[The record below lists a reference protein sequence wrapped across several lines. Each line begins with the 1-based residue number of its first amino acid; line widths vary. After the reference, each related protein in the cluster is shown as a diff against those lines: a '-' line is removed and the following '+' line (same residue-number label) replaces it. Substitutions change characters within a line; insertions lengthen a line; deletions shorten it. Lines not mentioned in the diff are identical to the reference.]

1 MIVKN
6 VKELI
11 GHTPL
16 FEFDA
21 AALGGKKGS
30 KIYAKL
36 EYLNPGGSIK
46 DRLGKYL
53 IDEAFRER
61 TINHETTVIE
71 PTAGNTGIGL
81 AIAGIEHGLKMI
93 FVIPEKFSFEKQQL
107 IEALGATIVHTPTE
121 AGIQGAIEKAKEL
134 AKGQPNSFMPLQF
147 HNQNNPAAYQ
157 ATLGPEIYQELH
169 GKIDS
174 FVAGAGSG
182 GTFAG
187 VATYLKKQKS
197 STRLAV
203 VEPEGSILN
212 GGPAHGHEIEG
223 IGVEFIPQ
231 FFDDLLIDNIYTI
244 SDAEGF
250 AFTRYLARNY
260 GLLVG
265 SSSGAVMAAAV
276 KESLELP
283 TGSSIA
289 TVFPD
294 GGDRYLSK
302 KIYAGQSAITPFI
315 GGTNNAF

>member
-1 MIVKN
+1 
-6 VKELI
+6 
-11 GHTPL
+11 
-16 FEFDA
+16 
-21 AALGGKKGS
+21 
-30 KIYAKL
+30 
-36 EYLNPGGSIK
+36 
-46 DRLGKYL
+46 
-53 IDEAFRER
+53 
-61 TINHETTVIE
+61 
-71 PTAGNTGIGL
+71 
-81 AIAGIEHGLKMI
+81 
-93 FVIPEKFSFEKQQL
+93 
-107 IEALGATIVHTPTE
+107 
-121 AGIQGAIEKAKEL
+121 
-134 AKGQPNSFMPLQF
+134 MPMQF

-157 ATLGPEIYQELH
+157 ATLGPEIFQELS

-231 FFDDLLIDNIYTI
+231 FFDDLRIDQIYTI

-250 AFTRYLARNY
+250 AFTRYLAKNY
-260 GLLVG
+260 GLLIG
-265 SSSGAVMAAAV
+265 SSSGAAMAAAV
-276 KESLELP
+276 KESFVLP
-283 TGSSIA
+283 TGSSIV

-302 KIYAGQSAITPFI
+302 QIYAGESTITPFT
-315 GGTNNAF
+315 GGEYNAL